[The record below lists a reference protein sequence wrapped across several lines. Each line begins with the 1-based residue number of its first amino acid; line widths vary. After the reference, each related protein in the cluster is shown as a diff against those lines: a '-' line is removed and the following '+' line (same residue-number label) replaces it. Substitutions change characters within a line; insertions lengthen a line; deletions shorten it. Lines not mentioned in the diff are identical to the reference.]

1 MKEGWKIKKLGEI
14 CDSINGLWKG
24 KKGPFVTVGVLR
36 STNFT
41 KDCRLNLTN
50 VIYLEVEEKTF
61 EKRKLREGDIIVERS
76 GGGPNQPVGRA
87 VLFKEIT
94 GNFSF
99 CNFTSVLRIKETTQ
113 LIPKYLHKYLAY
125 FYLSGGTTEMQSY
138 TIGLRNLDYN
148 RYLQIDIPIPSKK
161 EQLRIIEILDAEFAK
176 IDALRANVTKSL
188 QAAKDLFQSA
198 LKQELQP
205 KENWTVKNLKE
216 ITEAIGDGLHGT
228 PNYVANGDC
237 YFINGNNLIE
247 GKIVFNKNTKKVSN
261 VEKEKYYIPLNSQT
275 ILISINGSLGRTAF
289 YNGENIILGKSVCFI
304 ILKAGVNKYFVYH
317 ILTSNI
323 FMEYAE
329 KEYTGLTIKN
339 ISLKSMR
346 NFVIHFPP
354 DKEQTRIVSRL
365 DQLNERCKTLQEN
378 YDRTITLCEDLK
390 QALLRKA
397 FNGEL

>member
-205 KENWTVKNLKE
+205 KEGWVNDTISNISENLDYKRVP
-216 ITEAIGDGLHGT
+216 I
-228 PNYVANGDC
+228 
-237 YFINGNNLIE
+237 
-247 GKIVFNKNTKKVSN
+247 TKKDRDCGIYPYYGASGIVDYVSEYLFDEDLLLISEDGAN
-261 VEKEKYYIPLNSQT
+261 LVARSTPIAFSISGKVWVNNHAHVLRFPSIELQRFVEYFFANYNLSSYITGTAQPKLTQKALNS
-275 ILISINGSLGRTAF
+275 
-289 YNGENIILGKSVCFI
+289 III
-304 ILKAGVNKYFVYH
+304 KY
-317 ILTSNI
+317 
-323 FMEYAE
+323 
-329 KEYTGLTIKN
+329 
-339 ISLKSMR
+339 
-346 NFVIHFPP
+346 PP
-354 DKEQTRIVSRL
+354 TLAEQTRIVSRL

>member
-1 MKEGWKIKKLGEI
+1 MREEWEIKKLGEI

-87 VLFKEIT
+87 VLFKGIT
-94 GNFSF
+94 GIFSF

-161 EQLRIIEILDAEFAK
+161 DQQRIVEILDAEFAK
-176 IDALRANVTKSL
+176 IDALRANAMKSL

-205 KENWTVKNLKE
+205 KEGWVNDTISNISENLDYKRVP
-216 ITEAIGDGLHGT
+216 I
-228 PNYVANGDC
+228 
-237 YFINGNNLIE
+237 
-247 GKIVFNKNTKKVSN
+247 TKKDRDCGIYPYYGASGIVDYVSEYLFDEDLLLISEDGAN
-261 VEKEKYYIPLNSQT
+261 LVARSTPIAFSISGKVWVNNHAHVLRFPSIELQRFVEYFFANYNLSSYITGTAQPKLTQKALNS
-275 ILISINGSLGRTAF
+275 
-289 YNGENIILGKSVCFI
+289 III
-304 ILKAGVNKYFVYH
+304 KY
-317 ILTSNI
+317 
-323 FMEYAE
+323 
-329 KEYTGLTIKN
+329 
-339 ISLKSMR
+339 
-346 NFVIHFPP
+346 PP
-354 DKEQTRIVSRL
+354 TLAEQTRIVSRL